1 MSEVLLGKSDEIR
14 EGEVRRVTVDDI
26 DFCVARVEGS
36 ITVIEDRCPHSSA
49 PMSFGEIEGTVI
61 VCPLHRARFD
71 LKDFSML
78 SGPAQNQLNA
88 ANQAQQAQQ
97 LDPEQAARAARRR
110 EMMAAIRIKPLV
122 VYEAVQRNGDV
133 YAIVP

>member
-1 MSEVLLGKSDEIR
+1 M
-14 EGEVRRVTVDDI
+14 DDI
-26 DFCVARVEGS
+26 DFCVAKVDGS
-36 ITVIEDRCPHSSA
+36 ITVVEDRCPHSSA
-49 PMSFGEIEGTVI
+49 PLSFGEIEGTVI

-71 LKDFSML
+71 LRDFSML

-88 ANQAQQAQQ
+88 ANQAAQQTQQ

-110 EMMAAIRIKPLV
+110 EMMAAIRIKPLI

-133 YAIVP
+133 YAILP